1 MASFDFT
8 IREGTTK
15 RIQLTGVDAN
25 GVAYNY
31 TGATVDVIV
40 KAKSADAI
48 QAVGGSPPYFQLVVS
63 GAGVGTSTPAG
74 RMFLGRPNPAAV
86 DGALID
92 TAASTGYLT
101 IRFAPEDTTAL
112 VTTAN
117 KAFVWECRVT
127 TGAADAYT
135 LGSGTITVEDSLF
148 DN

>member
-1 MASFDFT
+1 MAAFDFT
-8 IREGTTK
+8 IKEGTSK
-15 RIQLTGVDAN
+15 RIQLAGVYAN

-31 TGATVDVIV
+31 TSATVEFIV
-40 KAKSADAI
+40 KATSATAI

-63 GAGVGTSTPAG
+63 GAGVGTSTPGG
-74 RMFLGRPNPAAV
+74 RMFLGRPNPAAI

-92 TAASTGYLT
+92 TAATTGYIT

-112 VTTAN
+112 VTTST
-117 KAFVWECRVT
+117 KAFVWECRVL
-127 TGAADAYT
+127 TGGSDTYT

>member
-1 MASFDFT
+1 MAAFDFT
-8 IREGTTK
+8 IKEGTTK

-25 GVAYNY
+25 GAAYNY
-31 TGATVDVIV
+31 TGATIDFIV
-40 KAKSADAI
+40 KAKSADTI

-63 GAGVGTSTPAG
+63 GAGVGTSNPAG

-92 TAASTGYLT
+92 TAATTGYLT
-101 IRFAPEDTTAL
+101 IRFAPADTTAL
-112 VTTAN
+112 VTTAT

-127 TGAADAYT
+127 TGGADAYT

>member
-1 MASFDFT
+1 MAIFDFT
-8 IREGTTK
+8 IKEGTTK

-31 TGATVDVIV
+31 TSATVDFIV
-40 KAKSADAI
+40 KATSTAAI

-63 GAGVGTSTPAG
+63 GAGVGTSTPAS
-74 RMFLGRPNPAAV
+74 RMFLGRPNPASIG
-86 DGALID
+86 GALID
-92 TAASTGYLT
+92 TAATTGYLT

-112 VTTAN
+112 VTTST

-127 TGAADAYT
+127 TGGADTYT